1 MNGPFRLPYP
11 WWNSLMFA
19 PFILSWSIL
28 VRTSER
34 FSLKTI
40 FLFHTCNQRSYYILN
55 PIHHSSCISEY
66 NRSNHAHSND
76 MDWYFKYSNDWSIV
90 GYIDQSSDENFTWLV
105 VDCMLLSI
113 VKWSNSKKEFESI
126 RILSFH
132 GPYSIDP
139 LKWIMNC
146 YLFLHCFSYLLYH
159 NHSFSS
165 NNYLWTS
172 LKSRDIFFSVG
183 QWSLL
188 YH

>member
-40 FLFHTCNQRSYYILN
+40 FLFHTCNQN
-55 PIHHSSCISEY
+55 PIISWIQY
-66 NRSNHAHSND
+66 IIQVVFQINRSNYAHSND

-113 VKWSNSKKEFESI
+113 VKWSNSKKNLNPFAFYHFMAPIQLIRWNES
-126 RILSFH
+126 
-132 GPYSIDP
+132 
-139 LKWIMNC
+139 WIVIC
-146 YLFLHCFSYLLYH
+146 FYIVSHTCCIIIILFLLTIIYEHH
-159 NHSFSS
+159 
-165 NNYLWTS
+165 
-172 LKSRDIFFSVG
+172 
-183 QWSLL
+183 
-188 YH
+188 